1 MLDDNKKDAVNGEE
15 QTRPITQ
22 PNIQPQSGAD
32 SSVQPSTT
40 VPSITN
46 SIQQKRNENQS
57 APHIEKEPL
66 PDYND
71 YTKGLSPNH
80 GILDI
85 VKQYHTPS
93 REEELALAKRQRN
106 AAMLSDLGKVLSQ
119 GLALG
124 IGTRKLQP
132 LQYSAPNAE
141 EQIQKIRQLQ
151 AEDKRADQEKEV
163 NARMRDAQQDI
174 VDKANAAAAYRDEVK
189 SVKGRNAAADRTN
202 AELDSKAIGYR
213 NQEEKNKNDANFK
226 KQQLAQTAKRDT
238 QTHADRVAEIGA
250 RLKAAM
256 ISAASKGNNNSA
268 TNPDGTPKP
277 KKWYS
282 INVNEGGKTGHW
294 IYPDYAKGMV
304 AGLYEKMKAKNP
316 NEVKSIEDMQVN
328 MGVSPANARES
339 VVQQLLQNHP
349 ELTSQFTNIPGVTRA
364 GKSNSQP
371 SNTGTKSAQPKEVHF
386 TPINSFK
393 SRK

>member
-1 MLDDNKKDAVNGEE
+1 MLDDNKKAINGEE

-32 SSVQPSTT
+32 SSTQPSTT
-40 VPSITN
+40 VPNTTQN
-46 SIQQKRNENQS
+46 DIQQKRNGNQS
-57 APHIEKEPL
+57 VPHIEKEPL

-71 YTKGLSPNH
+71 YTRGLSPNH

-85 VKQYHTPS
+85 VKQYRTPS

-132 LQYSAPNAE
+132 LQYSAPTAE

-163 NARMRDAQQDI
+163 NARMRDAQQNI

-189 SVKGRNAAADRTN
+189 AVKSRNAATDRTN
-202 AELDSKAIGYR
+202 AELDSKEKSYQI
-213 NQEEKNKNDANFK
+213 QTEKNKNDVSLK
-226 KQQLAQTAKRDT
+226 KQQLAQTTKRDA
-238 QTHADRVAEIGA
+238 QTHADRVAERGV

-256 ISAASKGNNNSA
+256 ISAASKGNNGSS
-268 TNPDGTPKP
+268 TYPDGAPKP

-282 INVNEGGKTGHW
+282 INVNEGSKTGHW
-294 IYPDYAKGMV
+294 IYPDYARGMV

-316 NEVKSIEDMQVN
+316 QKVEDIEKTQVSIGAD
-328 MGVSPANARES
+328 PAHTREA
-339 VVQQLLQNHP
+339 VVQQLLQNYP
-349 ELTSQFTNIPGVTRA
+349 ELTNQFTNIPGVSRA
-364 GKSNSQP
+364 ERNNSP
-371 SNTGTKSAQPKEVHF
+371 STTGTKNAQPKEIHF

>member
-1 MLDDNKKDAVNGEE
+1 
-15 QTRPITQ
+15 
-22 PNIQPQSGAD
+22 
-32 SSVQPSTT
+32 
-40 VPSITN
+40 
-46 SIQQKRNENQS
+46 
-57 APHIEKEPL
+57 
-66 PDYND
+66 
-71 YTKGLSPNH
+71 
-80 GILDI
+80 
-85 VKQYHTPS
+85 
-93 REEELALAKRQRN
+93 
-106 AAMLSDLGKVLSQ
+106 MLSDLGKVLSQ

-226 KQQLAQTAKRDT
+226 KQQLTQTAKRDT
-238 QTHADRVAEIGA
+238 QAHADRVAEIGA

-256 ISAASKGNNNSA
+256 INAASKGNNGSSIY
-268 TNPDGTPKP
+268 PDGTPKP

-294 IYPDYAKGMV
+294 IYPDYARGMV

-316 NEVKSIEDMQVN
+316 QKVEDIEKTQVSIGAD
-328 MGVSPANARES
+328 PAHTREA
-339 VVQQLLQNHP
+339 VVQQLLQNYP
-349 ELTSQFTNIPGVTRA
+349 ELTNQFTNIPGVSRA
-364 GKSNSQP
+364 ARTYSQAP
-371 SNTGTKSAQPKEVHF
+371 TGTKSAQPKEVHF

>member
-57 APHIEKEPL
+57 TPHIEKEPL

-256 ISAASKGNNNSA
+256 INAASKVNNKSPKYKTIALKDADGVIRSYQYDPNYEGALSSVYSQMSKA
-268 TNPDGTPKP
+268 YKRNPKNHQTLPDINIGTG
-277 KKWYS
+277 
-282 INVNEGGKTGHW
+282 EGGEQTSKTSS
-294 IYPDYAKGMV
+294 IIKTYANQYPEVTNFIKGV
-304 AGLYEKMKAKNP
+304 LHIP
-316 NEVKSIEDMQVN
+316 NTN
-328 MGVSPANARES
+328 TLR
-339 VVQQLLQNHP
+339 QQ
-349 ELTSQFTNIPGVTRA
+349 
-364 GKSNSQP
+364 QP
-371 SNTGTKSAQPKEVHF
+371 AQPKEVHF